1 MNISPHLLIDALIL
15 KFLAL
20 WTLNNLLLLSWLI
33 ISIAKKDEVVNLAL
47 KEDNLFFKL
56 MILNHFN
63 SNEDDVLM
71 SIEDLRDLRLRKQ
84 KIESEKKARKYIM
97 DINQRY
103 RKMSALKRN
112 NFLRNINPFK
122 KAA

>member
-1 MNISPHLLIDALIL
+1 M
-15 KFLAL
+15 KF
-20 WTLNNLLLLSWLI
+20 
-33 ISIAKKDEVVNLAL
+33 
-47 KEDNLFFKL
+47 
-56 MILNHFN
+56 NHFN

-71 SIEDLRDLRLRKQ
+71 SIEDLRVLRLRKQ

-103 RKMSALKRN
+103 RKMSTHKKN
-112 NFLRNINPFK
+112 NFLRNMNPFR